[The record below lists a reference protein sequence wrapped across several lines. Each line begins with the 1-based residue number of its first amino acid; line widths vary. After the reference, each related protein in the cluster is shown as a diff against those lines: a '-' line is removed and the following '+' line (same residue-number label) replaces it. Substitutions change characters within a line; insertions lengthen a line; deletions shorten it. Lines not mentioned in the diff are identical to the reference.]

1 MPHSSAVR
9 TQEMAIDSEQES
21 SRVSSVLSTLLIVT
35 FCATCVIAWYKTSN
49 IGYLIAGVGFL
60 VVAPVWYQAPI
71 SVSIL
76 KAPFGSSLK
85 KPRKLSRLNQVLSL
99 VGYLIIII
107 GVCYAMFF

>member
-1 MPHSSAVR
+1 
-9 TQEMAIDSEQES
+9 MAIDSEQES